1 MLQEIAV
8 GTVAEF
14 LPNLNLGVAASGFRD
29 WFNLDHTVEHDV
41 FDVELLPSELQTCS
55 SYTTYTYSKSGVHA
69 MTWLSLA

>member
-1 MLQEIAV
+1 MLQEITV

-55 SYTTYTYSKSGVHA
+55 SYTTYTYVKADVHF